1 MKVAIINTKQSG
13 GGAAIAASRLHQAL
27 RAEDVDATLVVAEGE
42 GGEATVV
49 LSNTSIGKIKYK
61 LNFIGERFRIWIA
74 NRFTRKNLFAIS
86 TADSGTDISQHPAVK
101 SADIVHLHW
110 VNQGLL
116 SIKSIERL
124 VATGKPVVI
133 TPHDMWYAT
142 SICHHAGQCNKYT
155 KGCSNCPYLA
165 KPSDNDLSAKVWKRK
180 QNLYQKGVTFVAIS
194 RWMAERL
201 NRSTLT
207 KGVAYREICNV
218 IDTETFCM
226 QDKSACRKELDI
238 DENDKVL
245 VFGAAKL
252 NDPIKGADMLFSAIE
267 KCGIKDDILLL
278 LFGSIKND
286 EEFLSRIP
294 CRYKY
299 VGSVTEKEKLVQLYS
314 AADIV
319 VVPSHYESL
328 SLVIAEAMAC
338 GTPALAFDSG
348 GQTTLID
355 HKENGYLAH
364 YPSVDDF
371 AEGINWL
378 LQNADEDMRKSA
390 NEKINRIMSP
400 KNVALQHIELYKS
413 LLQK

>member
-27 RAEDVDATLVVAEGE
+27 RAEGVDATLVVAEGE

-49 LSNTSIGKIKYK
+49 LSNTFIGKIKYK

-155 KGCSNCPYLA
+155 TGCSNCPYLA

-201 NRSTLT
+201 KRSTLT

-252 NDPIKGADMLFSAIE
+252 NDPIKGAEMLFSAIE
-267 KCGIKDDILLL
+267 NSGIKDDLLL
-278 LFGSIKND
+278 VLFGSIKND

-413 LLQK
+413 LLHK

>member
-1 MKVAIINTKQSG
+1 
-13 GGAAIAASRLHQAL
+13 
-27 RAEDVDATLVVAEGE
+27 
-42 GGEATVV
+42 
-49 LSNTSIGKIKYK
+49 
-61 LNFIGERFRIWIA
+61 
-74 NRFTRKNLFAIS
+74 
-86 TADSGTDISQHPAVK
+86 
-101 SADIVHLHW
+101 
-110 VNQGLL
+110 
-116 SIKSIERL
+116 
-124 VATGKPVVI
+124 
-133 TPHDMWYAT
+133 
-142 SICHHAGQCNKYT
+142 
-155 KGCSNCPYLA
+155 
-165 KPSDNDLSAKVWKRK
+165 
-180 QNLYQKGVTFVAIS
+180 
-194 RWMAERL
+194 
-201 NRSTLT
+201 
-207 KGVAYREICNV
+207 
-218 IDTETFCM
+218 
-226 QDKSACRKELDI
+226 
-238 DENDKVL
+238 
-245 VFGAAKL
+245 
-252 NDPIKGADMLFSAIE
+252 MLFSAIE
-267 KCGIKDDILLL
+267 KSGIKDDLLLL

-294 CRYKY
+294 CRYKLI
-299 VGSVTEKEKLVQLYS
+299 GAVTDKSKLVQIYS

-413 LLQK
+413 LLQ